1 MTAPAPNTLLP
12 LPNDLYRAIS
22 RALLGEIFNHVVA
35 VAAAWTAERDFT
47 LHVYL
52 DRAAHADDAE
62 GLDIILTEIIA
73 DFSLDYFHS
82 TAFQITATTQAVQH
96 LMPTAVGCL
105 PAQINPVLR
114 IEPCLQTH
122 KSGL

>member
-1 MTAPAPNTLLP
+1 MTALPTTLQP

-22 RALLGEIFNHVVA
+22 RALLGEIFANVVA

-52 DRAAHADDAE
+52 DRAAHTGDAE

-73 DFSLDYFHS
+73 DFPLDYFRS
-82 TAFQITATTQAVQH
+82 TAFKIITTTQTIQH
-96 LMPTAVGCL
+96 LNAHSGFVFARSHKTSF
-105 PAQINPVLR
+105 
-114 IEPCLQTH
+114 TH
-122 KSGL
+122 

>member
-1 MTAPAPNTLLP
+1 MTAPAPNPLLP

-22 RALLGEIFNHVVA
+22 RALLGEIFDHVVA

-73 DFSLDYFHS
+73 DFPLDYFHS

-96 LMPTAVGCL
+96 LNAHSGWVF
-105 PAQINPVLR
+105 ARSNKSSF
-114 IEPCLQTH
+114 TH
-122 KSGL
+122 

>member
-73 DFSLDYFHS
+73 DFPLDYFRS
-82 TAFQITATTQAVQH
+82 TAFQITHTTQSAQH
-96 LMPTAVGCL
+96 LNAHSGFVF
-105 PAQINPVLR
+105 AR
-114 IEPCLQTH
+114 SDKSSFTH
-122 KSGL
+122 